1 MKNIKLYIYG
11 ILAAIT
17 VSCSG
22 NGEVSGNY
30 LKVELNVERLL
41 KNEVSVFDVVSQVD
55 VVCLDDTVPLTY
67 SVFNGSPWV
76 DCSEDNLFV
85 LDPQTF
91 SVHVYDMKGGF
102 VEKADLYGRGAGE
115 YVMAQMLR
123 YNRAEKLLEVLDPT
137 GKIYRYT
144 TSPIKFHSLVDCTGK
159 GLLSVHYYLFDGE
172 NYILYSHRE
181 EEKLWVFRGGDDTLQ
196 QLGYRLPNYL
206 RLYTYL
212 QRPVF
217 EKDGRSYV
225 YNSYDGAVDCINIE
239 DGKLERAFEW
249 DFGKYQAQ
257 LADIPEFDSAREY
270 VDFIKS
276 FSNRKVSPFID
287 MKIAGDKIFANVIF
301 EGGKIYSLIYDLSN
315 SNSFFFEKT
324 KDGMKFFHG
333 NVLGNKMY
341 MLVESGELPEFVNR
355 NILDETSQ
363 KEYDKVMDTEGIA
376 VVWYEL

>member
-1 MKNIKLYIYG
+1 MRYKCFKTIALFILLLTGCGNNSQVGNLKNIRI
-11 ILAAIT
+11 
-17 VSCSG
+17 
-22 NGEVSGNY
+22 
-30 LKVELNVERLL
+30 NVESLL
-41 KNEVSVFDVVSQVD
+41 SEETSVYDIFSEVD

-85 LDPQTF
+85 LDPHTF
-91 SVHVYDMKGGF
+91 SVHVYDKKGRF

-115 YVMAQMLR
+115 YIMAQMLR
-123 YNRAEKLLEVLDPT
+123 YNRTEKLLEVLDPT

-159 GLLSVHYYLFDGE
+159 GLLSAHYYLFDGE

-181 EEKLWVFRGGDDTLQ
+181 EEKLWVLRGGEDTLQ
-196 QLGYRLPNYL
+196 QLGYRLPDYL

-217 EKDGRSYV
+217 EKDGKIYV
-225 YNSYDGAVDCINIE
+225 YNSYDGAVDCINVE
-239 DGKLERAFEW
+239 DGKLERVFEW

-287 MKIAGDKIFANVIF
+287 MKIVGDKIFANVIF
-301 EGGKIYSLIYDLSN
+301 EGGKIYTLIYDLEN
-315 SNSFFFEKT
+315 SRSYLFDKT
-324 KDGMKFFHG
+324 AEGMKFFHG
-333 NVLGNKMY
+333 NVLENKMY
-341 MLVESGELPEFVNR
+341 MLVESEELPEFVNR
-355 NILDETSQ
+355 DILGEASQ
-363 KEYDKVMDTEGIA
+363 KEYDKVMDTEGMA
-376 VVWYEL
+376 VVWYEN

>member
-1 MKNIKLYIYG
+1 MRYKCFKTIALFILLLTGCGNNSQVGNLKNIRI
-11 ILAAIT
+11 
-17 VSCSG
+17 
-22 NGEVSGNY
+22 
-30 LKVELNVERLL
+30 NVESLL
-41 KNEVSVFDVVSQVD
+41 SEEISVYDIFSEVD

-85 LDPQTF
+85 LDPHTF
-91 SVHVYDMKGGF
+91 SVHVYDKKGRF

-115 YVMAQMLR
+115 YIMAQMLR
-123 YNRAEKLLEVLDPT
+123 YNRTEKLLEVLDPT

-159 GLLSVHYYLFDGE
+159 GLLSAHYYLFDGE

-181 EEKLWVFRGGDDTLQ
+181 EEKLWVLRGGEDTLQ
-196 QLGYRLPNYL
+196 QLGYRLPDYL

-217 EKDGRSYV
+217 EKDGKIYV
-225 YNSYDGAVDCINIE
+225 YNSYDGAVDCINVE
-239 DGKLERAFEW
+239 DGKLERVFEW

-287 MKIAGDKIFANVIF
+287 MKIVGDKIFANVIF
-301 EGGKIYSLIYDLSN
+301 EGGKIYTLIYDLEN
-315 SNSFFFEKT
+315 SRSYLFDKT
-324 KDGMKFFHG
+324 AEGMKFFHG

-341 MLVESGELPEFVNR
+341 MLVESEELPEFVNR
-355 NILDETSQ
+355 DILGEASQ
-363 KEYDKVMDTEGIA
+363 KEYDKVMDTKGMA
-376 VVWYEL
+376 VVWYEN

>member
-1 MKNIKLYIYG
+1 MRYKCFKTIALFILLLTGCGNNSQVGNLKNIRI
-11 ILAAIT
+11 
-17 VSCSG
+17 
-22 NGEVSGNY
+22 
-30 LKVELNVERLL
+30 NVESLL
-41 KNEVSVFDVVSQVD
+41 CEETSVYDIFSEVD

-85 LDPQTF
+85 LDPHTF
-91 SVHVYDMKGGF
+91 SVHVYDKKGRF

-115 YVMAQMLR
+115 YIMAQMLR
-123 YNRAEKLLEVLDPT
+123 YNRTEKLLEVLDPT

-159 GLLSVHYYLFDGE
+159 GLLSAHYYLFDGE

-181 EEKLWVFRGGDDTLQ
+181 EEKLWVLRGGEDTLQ
-196 QLGYRLPNYL
+196 QLGYRLPDYL

-217 EKDGRSYV
+217 EKDGKIYV
-225 YNSYDGAVDCINIE
+225 YNSYDGAVDCINVE
-239 DGKLERAFEW
+239 DGKLERVFEW

-287 MKIAGDKIFANVIF
+287 MKIVGDKIFANVIF
-301 EGGKIYSLIYDLSN
+301 EGGKIYTLIYDLEN
-315 SNSFFFEKT
+315 SRSYLFDKT
-324 KDGMKFFHG
+324 AEGMKFFHG

-341 MLVESGELPEFVNR
+341 MLVESEELPEFVNR
-355 NILDETSQ
+355 DILGEASQ
-363 KEYDKVMDTEGIA
+363 KEYDKVMDTEGMA
-376 VVWYEL
+376 VVWYEN

>member
-1 MKNIKLYIYG
+1 MRYKCLKTIALFILLLTGCGNNSQVGNLKNIRI
-11 ILAAIT
+11 
-17 VSCSG
+17 
-22 NGEVSGNY
+22 
-30 LKVELNVERLL
+30 NVESLL
-41 KNEVSVFDVVSQVD
+41 SEETSVYDIFSEVD

-85 LDPQTF
+85 LDPHTF
-91 SVHVYDMKGGF
+91 SVHVYDKKGRF

-115 YVMAQMLR
+115 YIMAQMLR
-123 YNRAEKLLEVLDPT
+123 YNRTEKLLEVLDPT

-159 GLLSVHYYLFDGE
+159 GLLSAHYYLFDGE

-181 EEKLWVFRGGDDTLQ
+181 EEKLWVLRGGEDTLQ
-196 QLGYRLPNYL
+196 QLGYRLPDYL

-217 EKDGRSYV
+217 EKDGKIYV
-225 YNSYDGAVDCINIE
+225 YNSYDGAVDCINVE
-239 DGKLERAFEW
+239 DGKLERVFEW

-287 MKIAGDKIFANVIF
+287 MKIVGDKIFANVIF
-301 EGGKIYSLIYDLSN
+301 EGGKIYTLIYDLEN
-315 SNSFFFEKT
+315 SRSYLFDKT
-324 KDGMKFFHG
+324 AEGMKFFHG

-341 MLVESGELPEFVNR
+341 MLVESEELPEFVNR
-355 NILDETSQ
+355 DILDEVSQ
-363 KEYDKVMDTEGIA
+363 KEYDKVMDTEGMA
-376 VVWYEL
+376 VVWYEN

>member
-1 MKNIKLYIYG
+1 MRYKCFKTIALFILLLTGCGNNSQVGNLKNIRI
-11 ILAAIT
+11 
-17 VSCSG
+17 
-22 NGEVSGNY
+22 
-30 LKVELNVERLL
+30 NVESLL
-41 KNEVSVFDVVSQVD
+41 SEEISVYDIFSEVD

-85 LDPQTF
+85 LDPHTF
-91 SVHVYDMKGGF
+91 SVHVYDKKGRF

-115 YVMAQMLR
+115 YIMAQMLR
-123 YNRAEKLLEVLDPT
+123 YNRTEKLLEVLDPT

-159 GLLSVHYYLFDGE
+159 GLLSAHYYLFDGE

-181 EEKLWVFRGGDDTLQ
+181 EEKLWVLRGGEDTLQ
-196 QLGYRLPNYL
+196 QLGYRLPDYL

-217 EKDGRSYV
+217 EKDGKIYV
-225 YNSYDGAVDCINIE
+225 YNSYDGAVDCINVE
-239 DGKLERAFEW
+239 DGKLERVFEW

-287 MKIAGDKIFANVIF
+287 MKIVGDKIFANVIF
-301 EGGKIYSLIYDLSN
+301 EGGKIYTLIYDLEN
-315 SNSFFFEKT
+315 SRSYLFDKT
-324 KDGMKFFHG
+324 AEGMKFFHG

-341 MLVESGELPEFVNR
+341 MLVESEELPEFVNR
-355 NILDETSQ
+355 DILGEASQ
-363 KEYDKVMDTEGIA
+363 KEYDKVMDTEGMA
-376 VVWYEL
+376 VVWYEN

>member
-1 MKNIKLYIYG
+1 MRYKCFKTIALFILLLTGCGNNSQVGNLKNIRI
-11 ILAAIT
+11 
-17 VSCSG
+17 
-22 NGEVSGNY
+22 
-30 LKVELNVERLL
+30 NVESLL
-41 KNEVSVFDVVSQVD
+41 SEETSVYDIFSEVD

-85 LDPQTF
+85 LDPHTF
-91 SVHVYDMKGGF
+91 SVHVYDKKGRF

-115 YVMAQMLR
+115 YIMAQMLR
-123 YNRAEKLLEVLDPT
+123 YNRTEKLLEVLDPT

-159 GLLSVHYYLFDGE
+159 GLLSAHYYLFDGE

-181 EEKLWVFRGGDDTLQ
+181 EEKLWVLRGGEDTLQ
-196 QLGYRLPNYL
+196 QLGYRLPDYL

-217 EKDGRSYV
+217 EKDGKIYV
-225 YNSYDGAVDCINIE
+225 YNSYDGAVDCINVE
-239 DGKLERAFEW
+239 DGKLERVFEW

-287 MKIAGDKIFANVIF
+287 MKIVGDKIFANVIF
-301 EGGKIYSLIYDLSN
+301 EGGKIYTLIYDLEN
-315 SNSFFFEKT
+315 SRSYLFDKT
-324 KDGMKFFHG
+324 AEGMKFFHG

-341 MLVESGELPEFVNR
+341 MLVESEELPEFVNR
-355 NILDETSQ
+355 DILGEASQ
-363 KEYDKVMDTEGIA
+363 KEYDKVMDTEGMA
-376 VVWYEL
+376 VVWYEN